1 MSTQKWGPYLSD
13 RQWGTVREDYS
24 ADGEAWRYT
33 THDLAR
39 SQAWRWGEEGIG
51 GISDD
56 KQLICCAPAFW
67 NGKDEIIKER
77 LFGLTNSEGNH
88 GEDVKELY
96 YYLDNVPD
104 HSYMRMLYKY
114 PQKKFPYYH
123 LIAENA
129 QRSRQDKEYEILDT
143 GIFNDNQYFDIFIEY
158 TKADDDDILI
168 RITAHNRA
176 DNPARLVCMPTV
188 WFRNTWAYGLYYG
201 DKPNLSLTEN
211 HLSLQHRIAGEH
223 FFYADGDTKWLFSE
237 NETNHPRLYGTRPH
251 INSHK
256 DGIND
261 FIITGSTEH
270 LNHQSSGTKAAA
282 YYDVMIPVNDKM
294 VFQTRLSKNMH
305 TKPFADFN
313 AVFENKKKDADDFYK
328 NIQKNITDEE
338 LKLIQRQAFAGMLW
352 SKQYFNYDVSRW
364 LRGDPGQFPPPAER
378 WNGRNSDWQHF
389 NAEDILS
396 MPDKWEYPWFAA
408 WDLAFHTIVLAK
420 IDSEFA
426 KRQLNT
432 LFKDTYQHPNGQLP
446 AYEWNFS
453 DVNPPVHAYA
463 AWKIFDNERKEKNNA
478 GDLVF
483 LEQIF
488 QRLLA
493 NYNWWINQKDSDGN
507 DIFSGGFLGLD
518 NIGVFNRS
526 AVLPDGETLEQADA
540 TSWVA
545 MFSLNMMRI
554 AIELSKHNILYQDYA
569 VRFFER
575 FLQIAKAASQVGG
588 GLWDEADGFFYDCL
602 RNGDGNTQTLRVR
615 TMVGLVPLF
624 AVEILDDT
632 EIRELPEIKQ
642 RIEKFL
648 ADNLDLSQLVS
659 HWFTVSDDKRLLS
672 LLRGHRT
679 KSLLHYALDELEF
692 LSPYGIRSVSKF
704 YDKNP
709 YSIDLNGQQLS
720 LKYIPAESDSG
731 MFGGNSNWRGP
742 VWMPMNYLIIDAL
755 KKFHTYYGDDF
766 RVEYPANS
774 GQLFS
779 LLEIADKL
787 SDRLVSLFRKD
798 ANGSR
803 PIHALNKIYT
813 TDPNF
818 QDLILFYEY
827 FDGDNGRG
835 VGASHQT
842 GWTGLVAG
850 LI

>member
-24 ADGEAWRYT
+24 PGGDAWRYT

-56 KQLICCAPAFW
+56 KQFLCLAPAFW

-114 PQKKFPYYH
+114 PQCKFPYAT
-123 LIAENA
+123 LLEENA
-129 QRSRQDKEYEILDT
+129 RRTRQDREYEILDT
-143 GIFNDNQYFDIFIEY
+143 GIFNDGDYFDVFIEY
-158 TKADDDDILI
+158 AKAGDEDILM
-168 RITAHNRA
+168 RITAYNRSKNA
-176 DNPARLVCMPTV
+176 ARFVCMPTI
-188 WFRNTWAYGLYYG
+188 WFRNTWAYGLNYG

-211 HLSLQHRIAGEH
+211 YLTLHHIALGNY
-223 FFYADGDTKWLFSE
+223 FFYADGGVEWLFSE
-237 NETNHPRLYGTRPH
+237 NETNHPRLYGTPPH

-261 FIITGSTEH
+261 FIISGNTRH
-270 LNHQSSGTKAAA
+270 LNYQSNGTKAAA
-282 YYDVMIPVNDKM
+282 YYDSVIAAGENRVY
-294 VFQTRLSKNMH
+294 QLRLSKN
-305 TKPFADFN
+305 KNDQPFADFSN
-313 AVFENKKKDADDFYK
+313 VFQTKKTDADNFYK
-328 NIQKNITDEE
+328 RLQLAIADEE
-338 LKLIQRQAFAGMLW
+338 LRLIQRQAFAGMLW
-352 SKQYFNYDVSRW
+352 CKQFFNYDVSRW
-364 LRGDPGQFPPPAER
+364 LKGDPNQIVPPSER
-378 WNGRNSDWQHF
+378 WSGRNSDWQHF
-389 NAEDILS
+389 NADDILS

-420 IDSEFA
+420 IDPAFA
-426 KRQLNT
+426 KNQLM
-432 LFKDTYQHPNGQLP
+432 LLVSDTYQHPNGQLP

-453 DVNPPVHAYA
+453 DVNPPVHAFA
-463 AWKIFDNERKEKNNA
+463 AWKIYDGERDDDNP

-488 QRLLA
+488 QRLMA
-493 NYNWWINQKDSDGN
+493 NYNWWINQKDKDGN

-526 AVLPDGETLEQADA
+526 DMLPDGQKLEQADA

-545 MFSLNMMRI
+545 MLSLNMMRI
-554 AIELSKHNILYQDYA
+554 AIELSKYNAGYQDFA
-569 VRFFER
+569 VRLFEK
-575 FLQIAKAASQVGG
+575 FMYIAKAATEIGT
-588 GLWDEADGFFYDCL
+588 GLWDETDGFFYDCL
-602 RNGDGNTQTLRVR
+602 HNGDGKIKALKVR

-624 AVEILDDT
+624 AVEVLDNA
-632 EIRELPEIKQ
+632 EIEKLPEIKQ
-642 RIEKFL
+642 RIDQFL
-648 ADNLDLSQLVS
+648 TDNPDLARLVS
-659 HWFTVSDDKRLLS
+659 FWHTLSDDKRLLS

-679 KSLLHYALDELEF
+679 KSLLRYALDTNEF
-692 LSPYGIRSVSKF
+692 LSPHGIRSVSKF
-704 YDKNP
+704 YEDNP
-709 YSIDLNGQQLS
+709 YSIDVNGQTLS
-720 LKYIPAESDSG
+720 LKYVPGESDSG

-755 KKFHTYYGDDF
+755 KRFHDYYGDDF
-766 RVEYPANS
+766 KVEYPTNS
-774 GQLFS
+774 GRFCTLW
-779 LLEIADKL
+779 EIAHQL
-787 SDRLVSLFRKD
+787 SERLISLFKKD
-798 ANGSR
+798 EYGMR
-803 PIHALNKIYT
+803 PIHALNPIYA
-813 TDPNF
+813 TDENF
-818 QDLILFYEY
+818 KDLILFYEY

>member
-1 MSTQKWGPYLSD
+1 MSSQKWGPYLSD

-24 ADGEAWRYT
+24 ANGDAWRYT

-56 KQLICCAPAFW
+56 KQFLCFAPAFW
-67 NGKDEIIKER
+67 NGKDELIKER
-77 LFGLTNSEGNH
+77 LFGLTNGEGNH

-114 PQKKFPYYH
+114 PQNKFPYDH
-123 LIAENA
+123 LLRENA
-129 QRSRQDKEYEILDT
+129 QRSRQDREYEILDT
-143 GIFNDNQYFDIFIEY
+143 GIFDNNKYFDIFIEY
-158 TKADDDDILI
+158 AKADDDDILI

-176 DNPARLVCMPTV
+176 AEAARLVCMPTI
-188 WFRNTWAYGLYYG
+188 WFRNTWAYGLNHG
-201 DKPNLSLTEN
+201 EKPNLSLTEN
-211 HLSLQHRIAGEH
+211 YLSLQNRIAGDY
-223 FFYADGDTKWLFSE
+223 FFYGNGNVKWLFSE

-261 FIITGSTEH
+261 YIISGDSAH
-270 LNHQSSGTKAAA
+270 LNAQSKGTKAAA
-282 YYDVMIPVNDKM
+282 YYDVVIPANDKT
-294 VFQTRLSKNMH
+294 VFQLRLSKN
-305 TKPFADFN
+305 KNAQPFSDFD
-313 AVFENKKKDADDFYK
+313 AVFNRKKIDADEFYK
-328 NIQKNITDEE
+328 KIQKDISDDD

-364 LRGDPGQFPPPAER
+364 LRGDPTQFPPPSER
-378 WNGRNSDWQHF
+378 WSGRNSDWQNF
-389 NAEDILS
+389 EAEDILS

-420 IDSEFA
+420 IDIDFA
-426 KRQLNT
+426 KNQLLT
-432 LFKDTYQHPNGQLP
+432 LVKDTYQHPNGQIP

-453 DVNPPVHAYA
+453 DVNPPVHAFA
-463 AWKIFDNERKEKNNA
+463 AWKIFDDERKEKNNN
-478 GDLVF
+478 GDLIF
-483 LEQIF
+483 LEHIF

-493 NYNWWINQKDSDGN
+493 NYHFWVNQKDSDGN

-526 AVLPDGETLEQADA
+526 DVLPDGETLDQADA

-545 MFSLNMMRI
+545 MLSLNMMRI
-554 AIELSKHNILYQDYA
+554 AIELSKHNNVYQDYA
-569 VRFFER
+569 VRFFEQ
-575 FLQIAKAASQVGG
+575 FLDIAKAATTIGG
-588 GLWDEADGFFYDCL
+588 GLWDETDGFFYDCVH
-602 RNGDGNTQTLRVR
+602 NGDGNIQALKVR

-624 AVEILDDT
+624 AVEILDDA

-648 ADNLDLSQLVS
+648 EDNPDLALLVS
-659 HWFTVSDDKRLLS
+659 HWYNVSEDKRLLS

-679 KSLLHYALDELEF
+679 KCLLRYALDESEF
-692 LSPYGIRSVSKF
+692 LSPYGIRSVSK
-704 YDKNP
+704 YYEQNP
-709 YSIDLNGQQLS
+709 FSIDLNGQQLK
-720 LKYIPAESDSG
+720 LKYVPAESDSG

-766 RVEYPANS
+766 KVEYPTNS
-774 GQLFS
+774 GQFFS
-779 LLEIADKL
+779 LLEISKRL
-787 SDRLVSLFRKD
+787 SDRVVALFKKD
-798 ANGSR
+798 SNGAR
-803 PIHALNKIYT
+803 AIHALNPIYA

-818 QDLILFYEY
+818 KDLILFYEY
-827 FDGDNGRG
+827 FDGNIGRG